1 MMGLAW
7 SLPTGFNTPIT
18 YFYVVYF
25 AALLMHRERRDHETC
40 EKKWVLL
47 KSFMMFADL
56 NRLSAGME
64 RTGKS
69 TRSWCRGVSYHT
81 YTEAKLDTKDCQ
93 ISNFLRRSGDIDGA
107 AKAAHHSCRRIPKL
121 IKPPG
126 PAILRGSRPVAP
138 CP

>member
-25 AALLMHRERRDHETC
+25 AALLMHRERRDHEAC

-93 ISNFLRRSGDIDGA
+93 ISTFCDEVVTSMGPRRRCTIAAGA
-107 AKAAHHSCRRIPKL
+107 SPSLSNLLVRPSCADL
-121 IKPPG
+121 
-126 PAILRGSRPVAP
+126 AQ
-138 CP
+138 